1 MKTKNL
7 EILDCTLRDGGY
19 YTNWDFD
26 DKLVEKY
33 FSAMNKLPVDILEI
47 GYRSTPQKDYMGK
60 YFYFPQFV
68 IDKIAR
74 LNKGKRLALMFNE
87 KSVRPEHLDDL
98 LKGLNPII
106 SLIRLAVDPENLER
120 AVILAKAIQERG
132 FGVAFNV
139 MYMSQYAENVEFL
152 KKLKIVN
159 GVVEYLNIVDSYGGL
174 LPNQVTELVKIV
186 KANVGVI
193 VGYHGHNNLE
203 LGLANTLAAMDA
215 GCEIV
220 DATVLGMGRGAGNLK
235 TELLLTHLASIG
247 KADFDF
253 NELSALIEAWT
264 PLHKEHEWGTNL
276 PYMVSGANSLPQKD
290 VMEWVTQRFYSF
302 NSIIRALQN
311 QKTGEADNMRL
322 PVFKPE
328 KSFKNVV
335 IIGGGPNAKLHAE
348 AVKHFVNKLD
358 NACLIHASSKN
369 AKSYEDVDLDQYF
382 CLVGNEGHRLEEVFN
397 DLNHFRGEC
406 VLPAFP
412 RKMGTYIP
420 EMLKDVAFELAKV
433 TFTDKHLDSHTVLAL
448 QTALELNAENVY
460 LVGYD
465 GYPKNAI
472 THKEQVLI
480 NENEYSFRMVGKKV
494 LLKSILPSEYG
505 IEVTS
510 VYALTYS

>member
-1 MKTKNL
+1 M

-60 YFYFPQFV
+60 FFYFPLFV
-68 IDKIAR
+68 IDKISKF
-74 LNKGKRLALMFNE
+74 NKGKRLALMFNE

-98 LKGLNPII
+98 LKGLSPFI

-120 AVILAKAIQERG
+120 AVVLANAIQDRG
-132 FGVAFNV
+132 FSVAINV
-139 MYMSQYAENVEFL
+139 MYMSQFADNVEFL
-152 KKLKIVN
+152 TKLSIVN
-159 GVVEYLNIVDSYGGL
+159 GVVEHLNIVDSYGGL

-186 KANVGVI
+186 KANVDVK

-203 LGLANTLAAMDA
+203 LGLADTIAAMDA

-247 KADFDF
+247 KVDFDF

-311 QKTGEADNMRL
+311 QKAGEADNMRL

-328 KSFKNVV
+328 KSFTNVV

-348 AVKHFVNKLD
+348 AVKHFVKKL
-358 NACLIHASSKN
+358 NNVCLIHSSSKN
-369 AKSYEDVDLDQYF
+369 AKSYEDIDLDQYF

-397 DLNHFRGEC
+397 DLNNFQGQC
-406 VLPAFP
+406 ILPAYP

-420 EMLKDVAFELAKV
+420 EMLKDVAFELNKV
-433 TFTDKHLDSHTVLAL
+433 TFTDKYQDSHTVLAL
-448 QTALELNAENVY
+448 QTALELKVKSIF

-465 GYPKNAI
+465 GYPQNAI

-480 NENEYSFRMVGKKV
+480 NENEYSFSKIKSIIEII
-494 LLKSILPSEYG
+494 SILPSQYNLR
-505 IEVTS
+505 VKS
-510 VYALTYS
+510 VYGEFF

>member
-1 MKTKNL
+1 MQ
-7 EILDCTLRDGGY
+7 ILDCTLRDGGY

-33 FSAMNKLPVDILEI
+33 FSAMNNLPVNILEI
-47 GYRSTPQKDYMGK
+47 GYRSTPQKEYMGK

-68 IDKIAR
+68 IDKIAK

-120 AVILAKAIQERG
+120 AVVLAKAIQERG

-139 MYMSQYAENVEFL
+139 MYMSQYAENIEFL

-159 GVVEYLNIVDSYGGL
+159 SVVEYLNIVDSYGGL

-186 KANVGVI
+186 KANVDVK

-328 KSFKNVV
+328 KSFKNVA

-358 NACLIHASSKN
+358 NVCLIHASSKN

-397 DLNHFRGEC
+397 DLNHFRGQC

-420 EMLKDVAFELAKV
+420 VILKDVAFELKEV
-433 TFTDKHLDSHTVLAL
+433 SFTEKHTDAHTALAL
-448 QTALELNAENVY
+448 QTAIDLKAEKVF
-460 LVGYD
+460 LAGYD
-465 GYPKNAI
+465 GYSNELI
-472 THKEQVLI
+472 TPKEQGLI
-480 NENEYSFRMVGKKV
+480 SENEYLFSSFRKIMNLTSIMPTRYTVDV
-494 LLKSILPSEYG
+494 KSI
-505 IEVTS
+505 
-510 VYALTYS
+510 YSLF